1 MNKKRFRARTKYDL
15 EKSKKR
21 DNFIFLNKSCCLEN
35 QIVLAGDSITEIFN
49 MDLFN
54 HYMLENNI
62 HIYNRG
68 ISGDTSDRFL
78 ERFEETVLDLKPKC
92 LVILIGTNDLT
103 LIDDVEYVFNNIK
116 ECVIHASSLCEK
128 IIIESVFPVDYKQVK
143 KNKRIKELNEKLKS
157 LCSGNIEYLDLYT
170 DLLDSK
176 GGFNT
181 KYTYDGLHP
190 NAQGFKLIA
199 DKLINKF

>member
-1 MNKKRFRARTKYDL
+1 MNRKRFRAKTKYDL

-21 DNFIFLNKSCCLEN
+21 DNFIFLNENCCLEN

-54 HYMLENNI
+54 HYMLKNNI

-78 ERFEETVLDLKPKC
+78 ERFEETVLNIKPKC
-92 LVILIGTNDLT
+92 IVILIGTNDLT
-103 LIDDVEYVFNNIK
+103 LISDVDYVFNNIK
-116 ECVIHASSLCEK
+116 DCVLKASSLCEK
-128 IIIESVFPVDYKQVK
+128 IIIESVLPVDYKQVR

-157 LCSGNIEYLDLYT
+157 LCNANIEYLDLYT

-190 NAQGFKLIA
+190 NAKGFKLIA